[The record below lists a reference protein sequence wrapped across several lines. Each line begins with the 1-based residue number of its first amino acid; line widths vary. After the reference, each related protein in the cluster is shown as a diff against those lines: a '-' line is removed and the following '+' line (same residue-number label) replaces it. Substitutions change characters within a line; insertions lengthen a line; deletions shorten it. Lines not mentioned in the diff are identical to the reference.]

1 MTHYGGSNNVNSC
14 PERPGGDGGGGGG
27 IRRIQNKFGE
37 IVWRRKPTSQA
48 SNSPNKRCRRSKT
61 GRCLVH
67 RCPYVEVCQRERWL
81 KRGDDGKISFETK
94 EVYREVCEIFAR
106 EGGLNYNSGG
116 KSEGGIQEKSE
127 RKRSAVR
134 TVRMIMD
141 EVLVRVECNVMMR
154 SVVEELISGAMD
166 NITHQETAYEG
177 SNNVNS
183 CPERPGGDGGGGG
196 GIRRIQNKFGEIVW
210 RRKPTS
216 QASNSPNKRCRR
228 SKTGRCLVHRCPY
241 VEVCQRERW
250 LKRGDDGKISV
261 ETKEVYREVCEIF
274 AREGGLN
281 YDRGGKSEGGRLSD
295 ASHVNRKLTD
305 SHSSGRPAT

>member
-1 MTHYGGSNNVNSC
+1 MVGAASLLVSLGLEGGPWIRFYTKTVPSRISSKVPAKVPDNVDGVASGGGLPTSC
-14 PERPGGDGGGGGG
+14 PERPGGDGG
-27 IRRIQNKFGE
+27 E
-37 IVWRRKPTSQA
+37 
-48 SNSPNKRCRRSKT
+48 
-61 GRCLVH
+61 
-67 RCPYVEVCQRERWL
+67 
-81 KRGDDGKISFETK
+81 
-94 EVYREVCEIFAR
+94 
-106 EGGLNYNSGG
+106 
-116 KSEGGIQEKSE
+116 
-127 RKRSAVR
+127 
-134 TVRMIMD
+134 
-141 EVLVRVECNVMMR
+141 
-154 SVVEELISGAMD
+154 
-166 NITHQETAYEG
+166 
-177 SNNVNS
+177 
-183 CPERPGGDGGGGG
+183 GG